1 MRARFT
7 TGTAAAQAPMSADML
22 KFWIDPCAKTWNV
35 AFVIPAARALKGLH
49 GERKVK
55 FEKLAQKAAE
65 EAPDSIITFP
75 IW

>member
-1 MRARFT
+1 MLVFT
-7 TGTAAAQAPMSADML
+7 MCFAQMEMATL
-22 KFWIDPCAKTWNV
+22 RI
-35 AFVIPAARALKGLH
+35 GLH

-65 EAPDSIITFP
+65 EAPDNLITFP